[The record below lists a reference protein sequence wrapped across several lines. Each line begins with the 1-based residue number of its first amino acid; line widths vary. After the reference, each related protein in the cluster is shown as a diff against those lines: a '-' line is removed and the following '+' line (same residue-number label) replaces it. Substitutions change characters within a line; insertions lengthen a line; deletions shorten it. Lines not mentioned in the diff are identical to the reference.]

1 MRYTFFEEAYT
12 ADIGFTA
19 EGNTPEELL
28 TAASEATMNV
38 MVDNL
43 ADITPAVT
51 KQLQVEASSFEL
63 ALFDLLGELI
73 FYKDAEELLLR
84 LTQVRLSH
92 NKGRFIVTAEAR
104 GEKINPDKHRLLV
117 DVKAVTMHH
126 FKAEKSAQGWI
137 ATVVLDI

>member
-1 MRYTFFEEAYT
+1 MNYEFFEEAFT
-12 ADIGFTA
+12 ADVGFTA
-19 EGNTPEELL
+19 SGDTPEELL

-43 ADITPAVT
+43 DDIASVVT
-51 KQLQVEASSFEL
+51 KHLKVEASSLEMT
-63 ALFDLLGELI
+63 LFDLLGELI

-84 LTQVRLSH
+84 VKKVTIREH
-92 NKGRFIVTAEAR
+92 EGRFIVTAEAG
-104 GEKINPDKHRLLV
+104 GEKIDPDRHRLLV

-126 FKAEKSAQGWI
+126 FQVKETPQGWI